1 MTLNSYTDRTYIMQ
15 TKKYITLLL
24 ALALLSGG
32 TTAYA
37 ADACAYGLQV
47 AADGH
52 NAAPDSV
59 STVDEKPLELS
70 LDEMTPNQRRAIRG
84 LSQPSVEIVPKG
96 QWIFGGTAS
105 YSTHSNDSYS
115 FLVIEG
121 IESEGYSVKVSPL
134 IAYAPRSNMAIGAR
148 VIYSRSLLKIDGG
161 ELNMGD
167 INMGV
172 DYYYALQHSYEVA
185 AVWRQYIPLGQ
196 SKRFALFTECQL
208 SMGGKQA
215 KFAEGTP
222 IKGTYQTG
230 YSVSLGLNPGIVAFA
245 SNNVAFE
252 VNIGVL
258 GFNYSSAK
266 QVHNQVTTGNRS
278 TSYLNF
284 KVNLLSIGVGMAFYL

>member
-47 AADGH
+47 SADGH

-59 STVDEKPLELS
+59 LTVDEKPLELS

>member
-1 MTLNSYTDRTYIMQ
+1 MQ

>member
-1 MTLNSYTDRTYIMQ
+1 
-15 TKKYITLLL
+15 
-24 ALALLSGG
+24 
-32 TTAYA
+32 
-37 ADACAYGLQV
+37 
-47 AADGH
+47 
-52 NAAPDSV
+52 
-59 STVDEKPLELS
+59 
-70 LDEMTPNQRRAIRG
+70 MTPNQRRAIRG

>member
-1 MTLNSYTDRTYIMQ
+1 MQ

-37 ADACAYGLQV
+37 ADVCAYGLQV

>member
-1 MTLNSYTDRTYIMQ
+1 MQ
-15 TKKYITLLL
+15 TKKYITLFL

-52 NAAPDSV
+52 SAAPDSV